1 MCSHKL
7 LIQYQHMRKF
17 FIVIAISFCSFF
29 LLPQIYFITQ
39 SQSLNIEE
47 PEVVY
52 PLPYPGILS
61 DHPLFF
67 AKEWRDSIL
76 LFTTRDSLKK
86 AQLYLHLS
94 DKYMAIA
101 LDLAK
106 KGKEDLA
113 KKELVTAEDYFLA
126 IPKILKDSKD
136 QGNAASADFVAKLTQ
151 SNAKHKEVITEVMK
165 SLNQAEIETFKSI
178 LEKNSMAQ
186 KELRSL

>member
-1 MCSHKL
+1 
-7 LIQYQHMRKF
+7 MRKF
-17 FIVIAISFCSFF
+17 LIVIAISFCSFF
-29 LLPQIYFITQ
+29 FLPQIYFITQ

-67 AKEWRDSIL
+67 VKEWRDSIL

-86 AQLYLHLS
+86 AQLYQHLS

-101 LDLAK
+101 LDLAN
-106 KGKEDLA
+106 KGKENLA
-113 KKELVTAEDYFLA
+113 KKALITAEDYFLS
-126 IPKILKDSKD
+126 IPKLLKDSKE
-136 QGNAASADFVAKLTQ
+136 QGNAASADLVAKLSQ

-165 SLNQAEIETFKSI
+165 ALNQAEIETFKTI
-178 LEKNSMAQ
+178 LEKNSQAQ
-186 KELRSL
+186 KELQSL